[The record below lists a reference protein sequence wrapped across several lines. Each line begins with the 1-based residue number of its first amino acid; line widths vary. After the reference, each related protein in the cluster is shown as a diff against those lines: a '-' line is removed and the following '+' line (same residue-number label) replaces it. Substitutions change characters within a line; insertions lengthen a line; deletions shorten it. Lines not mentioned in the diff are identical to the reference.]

1 MTVAATP
8 GTADRREDTAIPEDV
23 PGRVSG
29 MVRAASPSR
38 SVMPM
43 PMFVHHERDNIYR
56 VVVRGT
62 LRKGDLERSQDQLLG
77 EMARTGPVRL
87 LFVLDGFDG
96 WESGAGWN
104 DLSFYVTHGDRI
116 ERIAIVGPERWR
128 SETLM
133 FTGADLRKAPVE
145 FFHEH
150 ADADARAWLSA

>member
-1 MTVAATP
+1 MTFATTP
-8 GTADRREDTAIPEDV
+8 GTSGRREDSTIPEDV

-29 MVRAASPSR
+29 MVRAASPCR

-96 WESGAGWN
+96 WESGTGWN

-133 FTGADLRKAPVE
+133 FAGADLRKAPVE
-145 FFHEH
+145 FFHEN
-150 ADADARAWLSA
+150 ADADARTWLSS